1 MALFTCKLGS
11 SDGRV
16 IVKELEAVSH
26 ETLRQTLEDQGYYVF
41 EVKKKPFQFLW
52 DKGIARKK
60 VSNKDLLTFNQELL
74 VLIKAGLPI
83 VHAFNTILERAG
95 KGKLAEILKDVRE
108 DVKGGTGLSDA
119 FEKFPS
125 AFSHLYVASIRA
137 GEKTG
142 DLPLTIKRFI
152 NFTKR
157 AEGLRKK
164 VLSALFYPA
173 ILVTVASI
181 AVTVLLIY
189 VVPTFSKI
197 YADSGAQLPGPTL
210 MLISVT
216 TVLRKFFLLFI
227 AIIVMSTALF
237 RQWSTTEWG
246 RYKVDSMKL
255 KLPVLGK
262 VLAKYSVAGF
272 TRTFATVLG
281 SGIPIVESLK
291 IIEVNKLSRANCRVY
306 ELAAAD
312 LDHIKVRL
320 TGMPT
325 AKFAGYISVGAGGAG
340 SGLDPAGRDAAGPE
354 WVRHLPALPRGAHAP
369 RHPDHPPHGVGPC
382 QRGDHRAR
390 GGGDPHAPKARRRGD
405 DSRRPA
411 RPGGTRPHWPAL
423 QTFSRH

>member
-16 IVKELEAVSH
+16 IVKELEAVSR

-60 VSNKDLLTFNQELL
+60 VSTKELLTFNQELL

-119 FEKFPS
+119 FEKFPA

-152 NFTKR
+152 SFTKR
-157 AEGLRKK
+157 AEGLKKK

-173 ILVTVASI
+173 ILVTVAAI
-181 AVTVLLIY
+181 AVTVLLVY

-197 YADSGAQLPGPTL
+197 YADSGSQLPVPTQI
-210 MLISVT
+210 LISIT
-216 TVLRKFFLLFI
+216 TELRRFFLLFI
-227 AIIVMSTALF
+227 AVAVMLTAMF
-237 RQWSTTEWG
+237 RQWSASEWG
-246 RYKVDSMKL
+246 RYKVDSVKL
-255 KLPVLGK
+255 MLPILGK
-262 VLAKYSVAGF
+262 VFSKYSVAGF
-272 TRTFATVLG
+272 TRTFGTVLG
-281 SGIPIVESLK
+281 SGIPVVESLK
-291 IIEVNKLSRANCRVY
+291 
-306 ELAAAD
+306 
-312 LDHIKVRL
+312 
-320 TGMPT
+320 M
-325 AKFAGYISVGAGGAG
+325 SVGTLNNKVLERKLLEAV
-340 SGLDPAGRDAAGPE
+340 
-354 WVRHLPALPRGAHAP
+354 VRVEEGTSLSVALEGVNLM
-369 RHPDHPPHGVGPC
+369 PPIAIRMLGVGETT
-382 QRGDHRAR
+382 GALEEMLNEISEYFEEEIEENLHLLTTAIE
-390 GGGDPHAPKARRRGD
+390 
-405 DSRRPA
+405 PA
-411 RPGGTRPHWPAL
+411 IMIVMGIVVGAIIITMYLPVFKIAGTVG
-423 QTFSRH
+423 